1 MDKEPD
7 LEERLLSTDPVAAST
22 ERSLLDKIKYHAAY
36 FLVDG
41 TSNALFSA
49 PIMAVT
55 EYCSGLEKDEIVT
68 SRSIG
73 AVTAFLAG
81 YAYNALLRKQGAKTV
96 GVNINSSWLKRKVV
110 DTTLGMVT
118 MAPYYAPTLYLAGAS
133 SKEMA
138 IALFIGSLVGAA
150 TGGMYGLVADKWR
163 IAWGLEPVLNK

>member
-1 MDKEPD
+1 MTKEPN
-7 LEERLLSTDPVAAST
+7 LEDRLLESNPAAVST
-22 ERSLLDKIKYHAAY
+22 ERGLSDKIKYHAAY

-49 PIMAVT
+49 PIMTMT
-55 EYCSGLEKDEIVT
+55 EYCSGMERDEIIT

-81 YAYNALLRKQGAKTV
+81 YAYNSLLRKRGAKTV
-96 GVNINSSWLKRKVV
+96 GVTINSSWLKRKVV
-110 DTTLGMVT
+110 DTTLGVVT

-138 IALFIGSLVGAA
+138 IALFTGSLVGAA
-150 TGGMYGLVADKWR
+150 TGGLYGLVADKWR
-163 IAWGLEPVLNK
+163 IFWGLEPVLNK